1 MRKIVMKSGWLVIGL
16 WLQALT
22 TAHAQE
28 AEADSYSEQ
37 FIQAHGPS
45 ILSDFR
51 AFLSLPNTGARRG
64 QQQANAEWITNYIGK
79 RGFESKIV
87 RAGGAPYVLAEKRVE
102 GAVKTILF
110 YAHFDGQPVIPEN
123 WVSPPFEPQLRKGPV
138 SSTTLPLRWPET
150 GARID
155 PEWRIFARSAGDDKA
170 PIIALMAALDA
181 MQNAGI
187 EPSVNIKLILDGE
200 EEKGSPSLEG
210 ILNEHAAYLESDL
223 VLFCDGPMH
232 QSRKRQLIYGV
243 RGSMTLEVEA
253 FGPLRPLHS
262 GHYGNWA
269 PNPTEILMDALR
281 SLKNPDGSIAVPG
294 FYDDVAK
301 ITSTEQAAIAQ
312 IPSVE
317 AQLKR
322 ELGLA
327 TSEQPSKRIEELVM
341 EPAIVVKGFQA
352 GGVEDKSRNIIQPSA
367 KASLNFRLVKN
378 QTPDGVRKSIEAHFR
393 RLGFE
398 IVRREPA
405 LEVRLKSPK
414 VLKLDWRPG
423 AYGAFKTPIDRPESD
438 RLVAILNEIDGEE
451 TLRTPTMGGSLPIY
465 HFERVLDAPII
476 LLPIAN
482 HDNNQHGRNENIRIG
497 NLWDGIEIFANVL
510 QHYGGR

>member
-1 MRKIVMKSGWLVIGL
+1 MQNKVLINGLLLAGLVLGAAIP
-16 WLQALT
+16 AY
-22 TAHAQE
+22 AADSDV
-28 AEADSYSEQ
+28 DSYSKQ
-37 FIQAHGPS
+37 FIKTHGPA

-51 AFLSLPNTGARRG
+51 EFLSLPNTGARRG
-64 QQQANAEWITNYIGK
+64 QQQANAEWITKYIGK
-79 RGFESKIV
+79 RGFDSKIV

-102 GAVKTILF
+102 GASKTILF
-110 YAHFDGQPVIPEN
+110 YAHFDGQPVIPDN

-138 SSTTLPLRWPET
+138 SATTLPLRWPEA
-150 GARID
+150 GSKID
-155 PEWRIFARSAGDDKA
+155 PDWRIFARSAGDDKA
-170 PIIALMAALDA
+170 PIIALMSALDA
-181 MQNAGI
+181 MQDAGV

-210 ILNEHAAYLESDL
+210 ILQDHAAYLESDL

-232 QSRKRQLIYGV
+232 QSRERQLIYGV

-269 PNPTEILMDALR
+269 PNPTEFLMDALR
-281 SLKNPDGSIAVPG
+281 SLKNPDGSIAVAG
-294 FYDDVAK
+294 FYDDVYK
-301 ITSTEQAAIAQ
+301 IKPAEREAIKK

-317 AQLKR
+317 TQLKR
-322 ELGLA
+322 ELGIA
-327 TSEQPSKRIEELVM
+327 VSEQPGKRIEELVM

-352 GGVEDKSRNIIQPSA
+352 GGVENKSRNIIQPSA

-378 QTPDGVRKSIEAHFR
+378 QTPEGVRKSIEAHFKK
-393 RLGFE
+393 LGFE
-398 IVRREPA
+398 VVRRAPA
-405 LEVRLKSPK
+405 LNVRLENAR

-423 AYGAFKTPIDRPESD
+423 AYGAFKTPIDSPESD
-438 RLVAILNEIDGEE
+438 RLVAILNEIDGRE

-465 HFERVLDAPII
+465 HFERALDAPII

-497 NLWDGIEIFANVL
+497 NLWDGIGIFANVL
-510 QHYGGR
+510 QHYGQ